1 MTCCGKKILVV
12 EDNEQN
18 MELFCDILE
27 AKGYKVFKA
36 VDGEAGVELAKKEKP
51 DLIIMD
57 MQLPQMDGFAA
68 VKLIREDPI
77 VKGVCIIAVTA
88 HAMKG
93 DEENF
98 KKAGCSAYIPKPIV
112 IKDFLTKVANCMA
125 KG

>member
-1 MTCCGKKILVV
+1 MSSKKILVI

-57 MQLPQMDGFAA
+57 MQLPQMDGLTA
-68 VKLIREDPI
+68 VKLIREDPA

-112 IKDFLTKVANCMA
+112 MKDFLTKVADCMA

>member
-1 MTCCGKKILVV
+1 MSDKKILVV

-27 AKGYKVFKA
+27 AKGYKVVKA
-36 VDGEAGVELAKKEKP
+36 ADGETGVELAKKERP
-51 DLIIMD
+51 DLVIMD
-57 MQLPQMDGFAA
+57 VQLPGMDGLTAT
-68 VKLIREDPI
+68 KLIREDPNI
-77 VKGVCIIAVTA
+77 KDVCIIAVTA

-112 IKDFLTKVANCMA
+112 MKDFLTKVAGCMA